1 MEKSQ
6 KSDVPPIRRQASV
19 PVRHQYIFVD
29 FQRTSCYNIATTPA
43 THYANSYH
51 SAAETGLYYLQ
62 SRYYDPAIG
71 RFINADA
78 LVSTGQGLLGNNM
91 FAYCGNNPV
100 NRSDPSGYKWKF
112 WRVLFEDH
120 RPGYIHWAVEAHI
133 VLGGLAQKEL
143 VLPGVG
149 RADIYKPET
158 GEIWEIKYGGS
169 SDVAKQENTN
179 KAIEQLKGYLEYKL
193 GREQLQGFQLLES
206 FVQSLIYGAFLKL

>member
-1 MEKSQ
+1 
-6 KSDVPPIRRQASV
+6 
-19 PVRHQYIFVD
+19 
-29 FQRTSCYNIATTPA
+29 
-43 THYANSYH
+43 
-51 SAAETGLYYLQ
+51 
-62 SRYYDPAIG
+62 
-71 RFINADA
+71 
-78 LVSTGQGLLGNNM
+78 
-91 FAYCGNNPV
+91 
-100 NRSDPSGYKWKF
+100 
-112 WRVLFEDH
+112 
-120 RPGYIHWAVEAHI
+120 VEAHI